1 MCVLVGLVGGL
12 HVSPLGVEDGLLDS
26 PQGVPEGVLV
36 SLQGVLVG
44 ALVSPE
50 GLLDGV
56 LVLSEG
62 VLEGILVW
70 PEGVPGGATAS
81 SGRELLVSSEGV
93 LIASYE
99 LVVPHSFSSGGF
111 DGLGRLPA
119 SARALAF
126 FQRDAFAIRERRLNS
141 EM

>member
-26 PQGVPEGVLV
+26 PQGVPE
-36 SLQGVLVG
+36 GVLVG

-111 DGLGRLPA
+111 VGLGRLPA